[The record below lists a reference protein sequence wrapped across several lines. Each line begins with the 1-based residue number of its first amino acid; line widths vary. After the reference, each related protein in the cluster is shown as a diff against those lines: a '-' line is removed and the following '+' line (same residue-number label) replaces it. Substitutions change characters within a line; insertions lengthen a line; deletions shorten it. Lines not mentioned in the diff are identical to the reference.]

1 MKSAVLG
8 SVTFAAVL
16 AATLSGCNGSV
27 NDAFPGYAEGEY
39 IRLAAPFAGNLDT
52 LSVKRGDR
60 VAANAPLFAL
70 EQENERAAR
79 EEARSRVR
87 RTQSQLENLRKGKRP
102 DEIAVIR
109 AQLAQGEAALALSTV
124 DYQRQE
130 QLVAAKFIS
139 PARLDE
145 SRTAQQRDRA
155 RVVELGAQLRV
166 AQLAGRT
173 DEIAAAAAEVKTA
186 EDQLAQADWKV
197 AQKTQRA
204 PRSALVADTLYAQ
217 GEWVPAGMPVVSLL
231 PPENIKVKFYIP
243 EQLLGALKI
252 GQLVQVDCDGCEAP
266 LSAQISF
273 IAPQAEY
280 TAPLIYSK
288 ENRAT
293 LVFMIEARTTPDTA
307 LKLHPGQPVEVRIL
321 ARADTA
327 KKAL

>member
-8 SVTFAAVL
+8 SFTFAVL
-16 AATLSGCNGSV
+16 FAANLSGCSGSA

-79 EEARSRVR
+79 EEARSRVQR
-87 RTQSQLENLRKGKRP
+87 AQSLLENLRKGKRP
-102 DEIAVIR
+102 DEIAAIR
-109 AQLAQGEAALALSTV
+109 AQLAQAEAALALSSA

-145 SRTAQQRDRA
+145 SRTARQRDRA
-155 RVVELGAQLRV
+155 RVAELGAQLRV
-166 AQLAGRT
+166 AQLAGRA

-197 AQKTQRA
+197 AQKSQRA
-204 PRSALVADTLYAQ
+204 PRPALVADTLFTQ

-231 PPENIKVKFYIP
+231 PPENIKVKFFIP
-243 EQLLGALKI
+243 EPLLGSLTI
-252 GQLVQVDCDGCEAP
+252 GQPVQVHCDGCAAP
-266 LSAQISF
+266 LSARISF

-293 LVFMIEARTTPDTA
+293 LVFMIEARASPDTA
-307 LKLHPGQPVEVRIL
+307 LKLHPGQPVEVRVL
-321 ARADTA
+321 ARSDTA
-327 KKAL
+327 TKTP

>member
-1 MKSAVLG
+1 MKSAVLA
-8 SVTFAAVL
+8 SFAVGAALV
-16 AATLSGCNGSV
+16 ATLSGCNGSA

-39 IRLAAPFAGNLDT
+39 IRVAAPFAGNLDT

-60 VAANAPLFAL
+60 VTANAPLFAL
-70 EQENERAAR
+70 EQENERASR

-87 RTQSQLENLRKGKRP
+87 RAQSQLEDLRKGKRP
-102 DEIAVIR
+102 DEIAAIR
-109 AQLAQGEAALALSTV
+109 AQLAQGEAALALSTA

-155 RVVELGAQLRV
+155 RVAELGAQLRV
-166 AQLAGRT
+166 AQLAGRA
-173 DEIAAAAAEVKTA
+173 DEIAAAAAEVKAA

-197 AQKTQRA
+197 AQRSQRA
-204 PRSALVADTLYAQ
+204 PQSALVADTLYTQ

-231 PPENIKVKFYIP
+231 PAENIKVKFFIP
-243 EQLLGALKI
+243 EQLLGAVTI
-252 GQLVQVDCDGCEAP
+252 GQPVQVHCDGCEAP
-266 LSAQISF
+266 LSARISF

-307 LKLHPGQPVEVRIL
+307 LKLHPGQPVEVRVL

-327 KKAL
+327 AKAP